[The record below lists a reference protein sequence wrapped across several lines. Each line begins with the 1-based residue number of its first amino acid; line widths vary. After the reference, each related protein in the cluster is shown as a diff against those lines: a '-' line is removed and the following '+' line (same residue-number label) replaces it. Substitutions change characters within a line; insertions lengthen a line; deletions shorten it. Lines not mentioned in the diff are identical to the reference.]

1 MAVDSLALA
10 LHYSSF
16 NQSMFRL
23 MMHLLIRYMYTQCT
37 RKIIVIY
44 TVHIV
49 MTRVFC
55 TSIAKDKF
63 RIIKFQLYIK
73 GVCVFMEQIEHMQ
86 V

>member
-1 MAVDSLALA
+1 
-10 LHYSSF
+10 
-16 NQSMFRL
+16 
-23 MMHLLIRYMYTQCT
+23 
-37 RKIIVIY
+37 
-44 TVHIV
+44 